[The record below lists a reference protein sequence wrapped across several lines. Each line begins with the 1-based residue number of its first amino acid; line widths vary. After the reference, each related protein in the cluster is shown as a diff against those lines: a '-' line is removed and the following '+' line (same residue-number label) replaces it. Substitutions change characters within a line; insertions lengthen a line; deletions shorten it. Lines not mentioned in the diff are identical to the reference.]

1 MEQSVRDEI
10 LAKLKAAPKAAI
22 PPRPTLPPYA
32 TLSMGR
38 EKLIEEFS
46 QRLTEETVVVHRVKD
61 FQEARDKL
69 AVVAVE
75 EGLKKVM
82 ATTDDVV
89 SKLDLPSWGQKN
101 GIKVMTPRDYPDR
114 YAYRDAVFDEAQ
126 AGITG
131 VDFAIAES
139 ATIGIVHNKDQA
151 RLVSLAP
158 ILHIAIVPVDRIV
171 PLYEQAIEK
180 VFGKKGEYP
189 SQFVFITGPSMTGDI
204 QGVLFKG
211 MHGPR
216 KVIAILVG

>member
-1 MEQSVRDEI
+1 MESSVRDEI

-22 PPRPTLPPYA
+22 PPWPTLFSYA

-38 EKLIEEFS
+38 EQLIKEFS

-61 FQEARDKL
+61 FQEAREKL

-89 SKLDLPSWGQKN
+89 SKLDLPSWGKKN
-101 GIKVMTPRDYPDR
+101 DIQVMTPKDFADR
-114 YAYRDAVFDEAQ
+114 YAYRDAVFDQAQ

-131 VDFAIAES
+131 ADFGIAES
-139 ATIGIVHNKDQA
+139 ATIGIIHNKDQA

-158 ILHIAIVPVDRIV
+158 ILHIAILPVDRIV
-171 PLYEQAIEK
+171 PVYEQVMEK
-180 VFGKKGEYP
+180 VFGRKGQYP

-216 KVIAILVG
+216 KVIVILIG